1 MLRTKYCTL
10 AALVLAAVL
19 CRTLCPPAVAA
30 PADIATCDRLAAHP
44 TDPDRPADVKGN
56 KETADAD
63 IGAALKACK
72 AAAAAPDAPRRI
84 WMELGRAYEF
94 AGQPAAAANAYRKAA
109 DAGSSSAMAG
119 LGVLLINGNGVAK
132 NIAEGR
138 TLIEKAANAGDI
150 EGMINLGSLY
160 GAGVGV
166 KADFALARKWYARA
180 VEANSP
186 EAMYQLGL
194 MTQDG
199 DGGPKDDVAAKA
211 LFEKAAALDHA
222 DALERLGAYAE
233 AGRAGEKDA
242 KAAIAHYQR
251 AAALGNEDAGKA
263 LERLRCPFGL
273 RDREGKSVGR
283 ICFDGQ

>member
-1 MLRTKYCTL
+1 MLRTKHCAL
-10 AALVLAAVL
+10 AALVLAAL
-19 CRTLCPPAVAA
+19 LYPRLPAIAA

-56 KETADAD
+56 LEIADAD
-63 IGAALKACK
+63 IPAALQACK
-72 AAAAAPDAPRRI
+72 AAAASPDAPRRI

-94 AGQPAAAANAYRKAA
+94 ARQPAQAAGAYRKAA

-119 LGVLLINGNGVAK
+119 LGALLINGNGIKK

-138 TLIEKAANAGDI
+138 ALTEKAANAGDI

-160 GAGVGV
+160 GAGVGGTT
-166 KADFALARKWYARA
+166 DFAMARKWYARA
-180 VEANSP
+180 VEANSS

-199 DGGPKDDVAAKA
+199 DGGPKDDIAAKA
-211 LFEKAAALDHA
+211 LFERAAALDHA

-233 AGRAGEKDA
+233 AGRAGAKDVT
-242 KAAIAHYQR
+242 AAITYYKR
-251 AAALGNEDAGKA
+251 AAALGNEDAGRA

-273 RDREGKSVGR
+273 RDRDGKSVGR
-283 ICFDGQ
+283 ICLDGG